1 MIETITSVISMMSY
15 ENTITMS
22 SSSINLE
29 IIERELKGIQRVEV
43 DLHKSVVNTSNLIFN
58 WSKIK
63 INYPTN

>member
-43 DLHKSVVNTSNLIFN
+43 DLHKSVVNTSNLIFH

-63 INYPTN
+63 INFLTN